1 MGCSPGDAHT
11 VTVTRAGGDRQE
23 RHLEAEACAAPRCS
37 VCTVPLSRFG
47 SFALLL
53 LYTGLALLFFLF
65 SQLLGLQ
72 VKANS
77 MGFTGSFTKINL
89 SGPYSSSAEG
99 QLWSC
104 ASALSPGPRQHP
116 REPAS
121 SLPHVTSVP
130 NHPRNPKRHPGGN
143 GSCGA
148 GQARE
153 LSSPGCA
160 GYALGVTFPVASMSS
175 LPALSTLGTGLV
187 LP

>member
-23 RHLEAEACAAPRCS
+23 RRLEPAVCAAPRCS
-37 VCTVPLSRFG
+37 VCTVPLRSFG

-53 LYTGLALLFFLF
+53 PYTGFALLFFLF

-77 MGFTGSFTKINL
+77 MGFAGSFTKINL

-99 QLWSC
+99 QLRSC
-104 ASALSPGPRQHP
+104 ASALSPGTQQHP

-121 SLPHVTSVP
+121 SLPHITSVP
-130 NHPRNPKRHPGGN
+130 NHPRNPKRHPTGTVPAARGRR
-143 GSCGA
+143 GS
-148 GQARE
+148 
-153 LSSPGCA
+153 S
-160 GYALGVTFPVASMSS
+160 ALGAARVTLWGS
-175 LPALSTLGTGLV
+175 LFQ
-187 LP
+187 